1 MNLLKMYSLLKM
13 RIFHCYVSLPEG
25 EMGNVF
31 MEESMMWCMEAFAWC
46 NADSKRKP
54 GGAACE
60 WSHCSRAG
68 HAEHVQVSWWNTDVF
83 QVSATPIF
91 TDQASSSRSITV
103 VLWATKPLQ
112 MRAKDDIPKFW
123 LKSSDIQTQQILFQP
138 FRLSFLSQA
147 PPPQVLMHL
156 PTQQPL
162 LVLSS
167 HLHWDQVRPRS
178 PPSAGEESSPSLP
191 DQAAGHQSSEA
202 QELLCLLE
210 DMSAEYEQ
218 VSGFRCW
225 VEGCFFLLFTFNCDS
240 RFMLGLDDG
249 GWCFDWDGYV
259 K

>member
-1 MNLLKMYSLLKM
+1 MNLLKMYSLWKM

-25 EMGNVF
+25 KRSATF
-31 MEESMMWCMEAFAWC
+31 LEESMMWCMEAFAWC

-68 HAEHVQVSWWNTDVF
+68 HAEHVRVSWWNTAVF

-91 TDQASSSRSITV
+91 TDQALSSRSITV

-123 LKSSDIQTQQILFQP
+123 LKSSDMQTQQILFQS

-178 PPSAGEESSPSLP
+178 PPGARGGKSTLP
-191 DQAAGHQSSEA
+191 TGPGCGASILWSTRT
-202 QELLCLLE
+202 L
-210 DMSAEYEQ
+210 MSFGRYVRGIRTGLWVQ
-218 VSGFRCW
+218 VLG
-225 VEGCFFLLFTFNCDS
+225 
-240 RFMLGLDDG
+240 GLDYG
-249 GWCFDWDGYV
+249 GWCLIGMARWNRKRWDV
-259 K
+259 SWLRCSRFLVWF